1 MGDETFD
8 NTRGM
13 DITRETISLNYYIS
27 IYWKIEIF
35 EADLRPIERDVEGM
49 CEDSEDTKEQY
60 RRVIILME
68 YSGAK

>member
-27 IYWKIEIF
+27 RYWKIEIF

-49 CEDSEDTKEQY
+49 CEDSEGYE
-60 RRVIILME
+60 
-68 YSGAK
+68 GAISTCYNIDGV